1 MGINIPHEA
10 APLLPFLVKGSLSF
24 FIFPRSSFATADC
37 PLNLF
42 LQATLPIIIEFFDK
56 KPVDGS
62 Q

>member
-1 MGINIPHEA
+1 MDI
-10 APLLPFLVKGSLSF
+10 SQ
-24 FIFPRSSFATADC
+24 SSFATNDY

-42 LQATLPIIIEFFDK
+42 LQAILPIIIEFSDK